1 MSDGK
6 ASLDPGITG
15 IIVDS
20 ELKVI
25 KSIPGYNVDYGSL
38 VGGSDPYIGEHTRVR
53 APRTKHKEKGIP
65 GLVFLFIGSLYRGL
79 CCDVVIRAVV
89 IYEV

>member
-65 GLVFLFIGSLYRGL
+65 GWYSFLLVPYIGGY
-79 CCDVVIRAVV
+79 AAMW
-89 IYEV
+89 

>member
-1 MSDGK
+1 MSDGN
-6 ASLDPGITG
+6 ASLDPGRTG
-15 IIVDS
+15 IIDDS
-20 ELKVI
+20 ELKSI
-25 KSIPGYNVDYGSL
+25 ESIPGYKSKYWSL
-38 VGGSDPYIGEHTRVR
+38 MGGYDPYIGEHTRVR